1 MSNKKILIIHDR
13 FKFKGGA
20 ERLVL
25 VMAQALQADILTEY
39 WDEENSFAKS
49 EAPGKVIT
57 LGKQTKIRG
66 LGYVTAQW
74 NFFWRTKFIKDYDV
88 IIFSGNNCLS
98 AAWRCKKSQRKIM
111 YCHTPVRYAYDL
123 KDYYYKT
130 YSFDLK
136 PIFLF
141 FVYLAR
147 VIYQWGI
154 KKMDLVLA
162 NSKNVQMRLK
172 FYCNIDSEVVYPPID
187 LEKFQLAMYAGAEM
201 ARKGGY
207 YLSFGRLDPLKRVIA
222 IGTQPLLGDNI
233 SSPHTFSFFLFA
245 INRIIQENAD
255 AEILIKL
262 HPRDQLSYYREII
275 HSSNVHIHQ
284 SVPIKDVLFACDIF
298 ITLNSTTALEALM
311 MKKPVIIINKDGME
325 KNSYVDAR
333 AALEIRS
340 LDDTKKI
347 AGWLEN
353 KKVRDSLEEH
363 AQKFIER
370 NLYKMDGNSSGR
382 IIQLMERML
391 HHRAKK
397 PFLL

>member
-187 LEKFQLAMYAGAEM
+187 LEKFGKQPAQASL
-201 ARKGGY
+201 GGQGSY
-207 YLSFGRLDPLKRVIA
+207 YLSFGRLDQLKRVDDIVRAFHLMPEKQLIIA
-222 IGTQPLLGDNI
+222 SGGPELPKIKQLAVGHGNIEVLGFVDDEKLAELVGNCIANIYIPKQEDFGMTPLEAAAAGKPTIGVDDGGL
-233 SSPHTFSFFLFA
+233 
-245 INRIIQENAD
+245 
-255 AEILIKL
+255 
-262 HPRDQLSYYREII
+262 RETII
-275 HSSNVHIHQ
+275 HQETGYLIPKNYQ
-284 SVPIKDVLFACDIF
+284 LKDLVKAIQWLDAQKAAEMSAEC
-298 ITLNSTTALEALM
+298 
-311 MKKPVIIINKDGME
+311 KKQAERFSKE
-325 KNSYVDAR
+325 KFV
-333 AALEIRS
+333 E
-340 LDDTKKI
+340 
-347 AGWLEN
+347 
-353 KKVRDSLEEH
+353 KVRSVV
-363 AQKFIER
+363 
-370 NLYKMDGNSSGR
+370 
-382 IIQLMERML
+382 
-391 HHRAKK
+391 
-397 PFLL
+397 

>member
-1 MSNKKILIIHDR
+1 M
-13 FKFKGGA
+13 
-20 ERLVL
+20 
-25 VMAQALQADILTEY
+25 
-39 WDEENSFAKS
+39 
-49 EAPGKVIT
+49 
-57 LGKQTKIRG
+57 
-66 LGYVTAQW
+66 
-74 NFFWRTKFIKDYDV
+74 
-88 IIFSGNNCLS
+88 
-98 AAWRCKKSQRKIM
+98 
-111 YCHTPVRYAYDL
+111 
-123 KDYYYKT
+123 
-130 YSFDLK
+130 
-136 PIFLF
+136 
-141 FVYLAR
+141 
-147 VIYQWGI
+147 
-154 KKMDLVLA
+154 
-162 NSKNVQMRLK
+162 
-172 FYCNIDSEVVYPPID
+172 
-187 LEKFQLAMYAGAEM
+187 
-201 ARKGGY
+201 
-207 YLSFGRLDPLKRVIA
+207 
-222 IGTQPLLGDNI
+222 
-233 SSPHTFSFFLFA
+233 
-245 INRIIQENAD
+245 
-255 AEILIKL
+255 
-262 HPRDQLSYYREII
+262 
-275 HSSNVHIHQ
+275 HIHQ